1 MNEVEK
7 LCDFIYII
15 DEGKVLLKGRT
26 KELLQSLG
34 KGILE
39 LTVKD
44 ISVTGRMLSI
54 AKEFQKSSY

>member
-26 KELLQSLG
+26 KELLQSL
-34 KGILE
+34 E
-39 LTVKD
+39 RV
-44 ISVTGRMLSI
+44 
-54 AKEFQKSSY
+54 Y